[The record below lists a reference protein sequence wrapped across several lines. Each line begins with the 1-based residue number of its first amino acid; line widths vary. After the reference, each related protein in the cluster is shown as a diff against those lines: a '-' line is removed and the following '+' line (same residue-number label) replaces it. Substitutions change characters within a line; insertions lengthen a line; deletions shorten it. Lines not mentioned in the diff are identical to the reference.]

1 MDTVQEPDALQ
12 LHRSLRERIGGVA
25 RSLAK
30 NPLVILAFV
39 LLLVI
44 LFATLFPRLVTAKD
58 PYTLN
63 PAERLRP
70 PSAEH
75 WFGTDESGRDI
86 LARIVHGAKITIG
99 LSWMAILISLAIG
112 LVVGSIAG
120 FAGGWLD
127 NLLMRITDVFLA
139 FPQLILAMAIVAALG
154 QGMVNA
160 MVGISL
166 AWWSQYARIV
176 RSGIASVK
184 EREYVTAAISLG
196 QKPLP
201 IVLRHLLPNALTP
214 VLVKSFMD
222 LGLIMLNLAALSFIG
237 LGAKPPLPEWGSMI
251 AYGRRFLLDYSW
263 VPTFPG
269 LAIFVTV
276 MCFNFIGDW
285 LRDLFDPRSR
295 GMRR

>member
-1 MDTVQEPDALQ
+1 MKRTPTET
-12 LHRSLRERIGGVA
+12 LRLKRTLAERIGFTL
-25 RSLAK
+25 RHLAK
-30 NPLVILAFV
+30 YPLVIGAMV

-44 LFATLFPRLVTAKD
+44 LTSTFFPRLMTDKD
-58 PYTLN
+58 PYVLR
-63 PAERLRP
+63 AADRLLP

-86 LARIVHGAKITIG
+86 FVRVVYGARITIG
-99 LSWMAILISLAIG
+99 LAWLAIVLSILIG
-112 LVVGSIAG
+112 LVVGSVAG
-120 FAGGWLD
+120 FAGGWID
-127 NLLMRITDVFLA
+127 NALMRVTDVFLA

-160 MVGISL
+160 MIGISL

-184 EREYVTAAISLG
+184 QQEYIKAAYAIG
-196 QKPLP
+196 QRPLR
-201 IVLRHLLPNALTP
+201 IVLSHMLPNALTP
-214 VLVKSFMD
+214 VLVKGFMD

-237 LGAKPPLPEWGSMI
+237 LGAKPPTPEWGAMI
-251 AYGRRFLLDYSW
+251 AYGRRFLLGYSW

-285 LRDLFDPRSR
+285 LRDLLDPRSR
-295 GMRR
+295 